1 MTEPY
6 QLPAATVLAA
16 RLSDDVAAVTI
27 EVSRQDYLSYPIAP
41 ADLRRSNPHELVF
54 PFHQLVDRQ
63 GSRVVFETYG
73 PELPLPAMGS
83 VHTFCSW
90 WVPEAIDAVRDTSVQ
105 WELLT
110 YPDDGDH
117 DHCLLTWKTI
127 SADTGDRVGYHS
139 AHGWVTG
146 DAYREFIEQD
156 ALRVRSCW
164 RSIESPA

>member
-54 PFHQLVDRQ
+54 PFHQLVDRE

-83 VHTFCSW
+83 VHTFC
-90 WVPEAIDAVRDTSVQ
+90 

>member
-1 MTEPY
+1 VTEPY

-83 VHTFCSW
+83 VHTFC
-90 WVPEAIDAVRDTSVQ
+90 

>member
-83 VHTFCSW
+83 VHTFC
-90 WVPEAIDAVRDTSVQ
+90 